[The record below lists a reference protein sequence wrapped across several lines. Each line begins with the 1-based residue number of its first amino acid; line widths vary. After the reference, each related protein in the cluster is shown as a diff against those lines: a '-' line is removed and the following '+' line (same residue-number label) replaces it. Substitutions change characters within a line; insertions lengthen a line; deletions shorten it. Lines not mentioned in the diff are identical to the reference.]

1 MALNGAGYPLVKLN
15 QNMDAIKYFDIV
27 LSIDDVNA
35 PARVGIGNALYNMD
49 KPDEAVYHYTQ
60 ALLQSDTDIDAMLRM
75 ATSTFDLQ
83 KYDETVPWVDKI
95 LGMDPY
101 VSSAISISANLE
113 SKNIIKPDI
122 DFTTTKLYGIAYSP
136 YREG

>member
-1 MALNGAGYPLVKLN
+1 
-15 QNMDAIKYFDIV
+15 MDAIKYFDIV

-35 PARVGIGNALYNMD
+35 SARVGIGNVLYNMD

-136 YREG
+136 IEKDSRRLLVFIL